1 MNKSGKTF
9 VTRTLVLLVVT
20 FLLTMLLLSAC
31 STKNPEIRDDP
42 SRPGVYRYKRTNFGG
57 YHFYRII
64 DTEAGVVCYS
74 TGWSGIDCLPIDQTR
89 LSKE

>member
-9 VTRTLVLLVVT
+9 VTRTIVLLVVT
-20 FLLTMLLLSAC
+20 FLLTMLLSAC
-31 STKNPEIRDDP
+31 SIKNPEIRDDP
-42 SRPGVYRYKRTNFGG
+42 SHLGIYLYRRTRIGG
-57 YHFYRII
+57 FYFYRII

-74 TGWSGIDCLPIDQTR
+74 TGWNSIGCLPIDQTR